1 MNNNKRLNHTNWDC
15 KYHVVWIPK
24 YRKKIIYGHLRKYLG
39 EIMRELALQKESQI
53 LEGHLMGDHVHI
65 LIAIPPKYSV
75 SQVVGYIKGKSAIH
89 IARTY
94 NGRKQNFTGQN
105 FWARGYFVSTVG
117 RDEETVKN
125 YIRKQE
131 EADRRIDQL
140 ELFWEF
146 SKFCVTGWVS
156 GSASAPAE
164 VKARSENGPSICHIG
179 GVGFCW
185 SGVPE
190 TIFSICK

>member
-1 MNNNKRLNHTNWDC
+1 MNNNRRLNHTSWDC

-24 YRKKIIYGHLRKYLG
+24 YRKKIIYGHIRKYLG
-39 EIMRELALQKESQI
+39 EVFKELALQKESEI

-75 SQVVGYIKGKSAIH
+75 SQVIGYIKGKSAIH

-94 NGRKQNFTGQN
+94 SGRKQNFTGQN

-117 RDEETVKN
+117 RDEDTVRN

-140 ELFWEF
+140 ELF
-146 SKFCVTGWVS
+146 
-156 GSASAPAE
+156 
-164 VKARSENGPSICHIG
+164 
-179 GVGFCW
+179 
-185 SGVPE
+185 
-190 TIFSICK
+190 